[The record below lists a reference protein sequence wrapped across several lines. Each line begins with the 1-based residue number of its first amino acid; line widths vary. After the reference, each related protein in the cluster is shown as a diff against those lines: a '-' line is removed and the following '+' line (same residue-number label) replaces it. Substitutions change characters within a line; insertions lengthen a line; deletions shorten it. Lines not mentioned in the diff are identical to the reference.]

1 MEDKYDMWEIVKRH
15 YKSSLSGIDNA
26 LIVDAAEHY
35 SVFIK
40 DMFTKVGITKLDI
53 NSGGSYWKGKDCEIE
68 VSVNRV
74 GYDTNDDT
82 IYVYYTCGKDWFTS
96 FKVSLKDFALECT
109 DFGSHISALKR
120 LGEDVMYIIFDRY
133 KLELLLDMNVMTS
146 ERTEDDNE

>member
-1 MEDKYDMWEIVKRH
+1 MEDKFNIWEIVKRH
-15 YKSSLSGIDNA
+15 YKSSLLGIDVA
-26 LIVDAAEHY
+26 LIVDASEHY

-53 NSGGSYWKGKDCEIE
+53 DSGGVYWKDCEIE

-82 IYVYYTCGKDWFTS
+82 IYVYYTCGKDWDKS

-109 DFGSHISALKR
+109 DFGSHIGALKL

-133 KLELLLDMNVMTS
+133 KLELLLDMNVMTT
-146 ERTEDDNE
+146 ERTEND

>member
-1 MEDKYDMWEIVKRH
+1 MEDKFNIWEIVKHH
-15 YKSSLSGIDNA
+15 YKSSLLGIDVA
-26 LIVDAAEHY
+26 LIVDASEHY

-53 NSGGSYWKGKDCEIE
+53 NSGGVYWKDCEIE

-82 IYVYYTCGKDWFTS
+82 IYVYYTCGKDWDKS

-109 DFGSHISALKR
+109 DFGSHIGALKL

-133 KLELLLDMNVMTS
+133 KLKLLSNMDVMTTERS
-146 ERTEDDNE
+146 ENEDE

>member
-26 LIVDAAEHY
+26 LIVDASEH
-35 SVFIK
+35 
-40 DMFTKVGITKLDI
+40 TKLDI

-96 FKVSLKDFALECT
+96 FKVSLKDFALDCT
-109 DFGSHISALKR
+109 DFGSHIGALKR
-120 LGEDVMYIIFDRY
+120 LGEDVMYLIFDRY
-133 KLELLLDMNVMTS
+133 KLELLLDMNVMTT
-146 ERTEDDNE
+146 ERTDDNE

>member
-15 YKSSLSGIDNA
+15 YKSSLSGIDVA
-26 LIVDAAEHY
+26 LIVDASERY

-53 NSGGSYWKGKDCEIE
+53 DSTWIYWKDYDIE

-82 IYVYYTCGKDWFTS
+82 IYVYYTCGNDWDKS

-120 LGEDVMYIIFDRY
+120 LGEDVMYIIFNRY

>member
-15 YKSSLSGIDNA
+15 YKSSLSGIDVA

-40 DMFTKVGITKLDI
+40 DMFTKANITKLDI
-53 NSGGSYWKGKDCEIE
+53 NSGYSYWKDDDIE

-82 IYVYYTCGKDWFTS
+82 IYVYYTCGKKWDTS

-109 DFGSHISALKR
+109 DFESHIGALKR
-120 LGEDVMYIIFDRY
+120 LGEYVMYIILDRY
-133 KLELLLDMNVMTS
+133 KLELLLDMNVMKS